1 MEYEVRF
8 YYPTEEK
15 DKILQKLRRI
25 ENLNNSKRTYEK
37 TIQYNHSDPRYNFY
51 SKNIDGRLRLRIS
64 LNGIN
69 DNCKIS
75 WKRRLPDTLST
86 TVNKEEEKEVH
97 VDIDDLENMLYILEN
112 VLHFK
117 VVECYERYR
126 TIFFND
132 DVEISLD
139 EYPFG
144 IAIEIENKSLKEN
157 PEYIVKKWTEKLNL
171 KISDAY
177 RLSWDDKYSE
187 LCNEQN
193 IERYDE
199 VTFDKIMP
207 KVK

>member
-75 WKRRLPDTLST
+75 WKRRLPDTLAT

-97 VDIDDLENMLYILEN
+97 LAIDDLENMLYILEN